1 MGVSG
6 QDHRAD
12 KAEKRVENWALGH
25 FAFGDQQE
33 QLVKSGK
40 THQQMG
46 GSQERVLP
54 GSQGETVFKE
64 GALSGQVLLREKDE
78 DDQWVWQQCWPFMIW
93 IRAVLIAVAKAM
105 RKWRCQV

>member
-1 MGVSG
+1 M
-6 QDHRAD
+6 
-12 KAEKRVENWALGH
+12 
-25 FAFGDQQE
+25 FGDQQE

-40 THQQMG
+40 THQRD

-64 GALSGQVLLREKDE
+64 GALNGQVLLREKDE
-78 DDQWVWQQCWPFMIW
+78 DDQWSWQQCWPFMIL

-105 RKWRCQV
+105 RK